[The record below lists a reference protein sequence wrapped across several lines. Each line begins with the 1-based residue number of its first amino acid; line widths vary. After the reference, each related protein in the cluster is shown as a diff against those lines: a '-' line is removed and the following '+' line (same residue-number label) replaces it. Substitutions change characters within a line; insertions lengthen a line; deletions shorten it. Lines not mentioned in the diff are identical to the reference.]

1 MSLFKK
7 IKEKIPKIKIETHFS
22 LLYGTYNSSKIDEG
36 DGDLNIGKSARVTID
51 EIIGHNISIS
61 GHVKAKKIHAER
73 DIFILEDAVV
83 EAEKIYAHN
92 RLYIKKGAKVTA
104 DIESR
109 YFSCDEAA
117 KYNGTHNTIE

>member
-61 GHVKAKKIHAER
+61 GHVKAKK
-73 DIFILEDAVV
+73 
-83 EAEKIYAHN
+83 N
-92 RLYIKKGAKVTA
+92 
-104 DIESR
+104 
-109 YFSCDEAA
+109 SC
-117 KYNGTHNTIE
+117 